1 MKKKLLVGLML
12 VSTLVMAEVENYQS
26 EIVKV
31 NNQLEEVLKEENI
44 KWSGVRDLVRKKVD
58 LEAEKEYANLL
69 ESMKSGNIQLSSK
82 NEINYSEY
90 QQEKIASLDEKI
102 VYLATNYPTE
112 KNRMK
117 YLVKEKANIK
127 YEAIYKEIVEENPFD
142 YLQVKMFHLF

>member
-12 VSTLVMAEVENYQS
+12 VSTSVMAEVENYQS

-142 YLQVKMFHLF
+142 YSQVKMFHLF